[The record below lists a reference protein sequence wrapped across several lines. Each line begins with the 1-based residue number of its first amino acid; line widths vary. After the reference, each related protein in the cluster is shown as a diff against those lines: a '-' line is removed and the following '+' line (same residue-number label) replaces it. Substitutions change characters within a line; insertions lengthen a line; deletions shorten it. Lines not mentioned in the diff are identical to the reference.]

1 LLLFE
6 IGSDGIHK
14 DRGHGLGKP
23 CSGHHPST
31 HLRLKGF
38 FFPRGM
44 KKAELLRK
52 DRSRLKR
59 DSLLSLSGTLVPQ
72 IFKLKRFVNDNFDYA
87 EIRTAPLLCQAG

>member
-1 LLLFE
+1 
-6 IGSDGIHK
+6 
-14 DRGHGLGKP
+14 
-23 CSGHHPST
+23 
-31 HLRLKGF
+31 
-38 FFPRGM
+38 M